1 MRISLTCEED
11 YPPLLEIHQPTP
23 SVQDLLDNSISPSI
37 HRENNIYYLSISIDR
52 LGLVNELFK
61 DLTGN
66 SVKFRETLRLILL

>member
-11 YPPLLEIHQPTP
+11 YPPILEIHQPTS
-23 SVQDLLDNSISPSI
+23 SVQDLLDNLVSESI
-37 HRENNIYYLSISIDR
+37 HQENNIYYLSISIDR
-52 LGLVNELFK
+52 LGLVSELFT